1 LLKESKVRVPA
12 IAILNR
18 CSRLLFAWILLLSLI
33 STSLAQSD
41 SGAVNITGR
50 VSPALKLS
58 LEKGWRLSKV
68 DFPKLRIEAHDEQ
81 MDSLQITIGG
91 ENSGLAGQFMIPLEI
106 RTNVPY
112 ELNLVTLDSDNCS
125 PIIKIYI
132 ESARPYGS
140 LVARG
145 AAEVYKPAE
154 PLELAQRSSSVTLLA
169 GPRVSAGGNFATHG
183 NALRVNLKLN
193 ISEQYGEQCP
203 WFSSFRLSL
212 KHSPLAR
219 NASRLNSR

>member
-1 LLKESKVRVPA
+1 VLV
-12 IAILNR
+12 IAISNR
-18 CSRLLFAWILLLSLI
+18 CSRLLFAGILLLLLI
-33 STSLAQSD
+33 STSPAQS
-41 SGAVNITGR
+41 SSSAINITGR
-50 VSPALKLS
+50 VSPALRIS
-58 LEKGWRLSKV
+58 LEKGWHLSEV
-68 DFPKLRIEAHDEQ
+68 GSPKLRIEAHDEQ
-81 MDSLQITIGG
+81 PDSLRITVGG
-91 ENSGLAGQFMIPLEI
+91 ENSGLAGQLIIPFEI

-112 ELNLVTLDSDNCS
+112 ELDLVTLDSANCS

-132 ESARPYGS
+132 ESARPDGP

-154 PLELAQRSSSVTLLA
+154 PLELAQRSSSLTLLA

-183 NALRVNLKLN
+183 NALRVNLKLI

-203 WFSSFRLSL
+203 WSSSFRLSL

-219 NASRLNSR
+219 NASRLNSM

>member
-1 LLKESKVRVPA
+1 M
-12 IAILNR
+12 
-18 CSRLLFAWILLLSLI
+18 SLI
-33 STSLAQSD
+33 STSPAQSD
-41 SGAVNITGR
+41 SSPINITGR

-81 MDSLQITIGG
+81 LDSLQITISG
-91 ENSGLAGQFMIPLEI
+91 ENSGLAGQFIIPLEI

-112 ELNLVTLDSDNCS
+112 ELNLITLDSANCS

-132 ESARPYGS
+132 ESARPDGS
-140 LVARG
+140 LVTRG

-154 PLELAQRSSSVTLLA
+154 LFELEQRSSPVTLLA
-169 GPRVSAGGNFATHG
+169 GPRVSAGGSFATHG

-203 WFSSFRLSL
+203 WFSSFRLYL

-219 NASRLNSR
+219 N

>member
-1 LLKESKVRVPA
+1 MPA
-12 IAILNR
+12 IATLSP

-33 STSLAQSD
+33 SASPAQSD
-41 SGAVNITGR
+41 SSAVNITGR

-58 LEKGWRLSKV
+58 LENGWHLSKA
-68 DFPKLRIEAHDEQ
+68 DSPKLRVEAHGEQ
-81 MDSLQITIGG
+81 LDSLQVTIGG
-91 ENSGLAGQFMIPLEI
+91 ENSGLAGQLIIPLEI

-112 ELNLVTLDSDNCS
+112 ELNLVTLDSADCS

-132 ESARPYGS
+132 ESARLDGS

-145 AAEVYKPAE
+145 AGEVYKPAE
-154 PLELAQRSSSVTLLA
+154 PLELAQRSGSVTLLA
-169 GPRVSAGGNFATHG
+169 GPRVSAGGNFATRG

-212 KHSPLAR
+212 RQSPLAR
-219 NASRLNSR
+219 NASGLNLR